1 MSAIVF
7 PSESQGLGFGTQ
19 CKISMISLATVAEML
34 YYVVYAYVRDEWIP
48 YPEKK
53 VIYSHLK

>member
-1 MSAIVF
+1 MSAIIF
-7 PSESQGLGFGTQ
+7 LSENQGLGFGRQ
-19 CKISMISLATVAEML
+19 CEISMISLATVAEML
-34 YYVVYAYVRDEWIP
+34 YYVVYAYVQDEWIP